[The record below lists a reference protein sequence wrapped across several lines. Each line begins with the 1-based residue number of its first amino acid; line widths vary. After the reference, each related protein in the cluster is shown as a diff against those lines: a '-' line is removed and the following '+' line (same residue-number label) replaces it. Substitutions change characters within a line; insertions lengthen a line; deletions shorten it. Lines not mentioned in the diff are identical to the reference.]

1 MKLTHIKIEGL
12 YKSFNIETNLDP
24 RLNILVGN
32 NGSYKTTVLK
42 TLSDSISKDGHSP
55 EYNFNHLF
63 LDFDDGSRLTYSKR
77 YRMGKPYGF
86 VSEGVS
92 DNPSESGLV
101 EIMNADAV
109 KNGKSLP
116 VMSVISRI
124 NVDSI
129 FTYDTRDK
137 ELVSGYSELE
147 TVLKGKISDYGIY
160 LADLTDSISEDLKA
174 GKTNAYT
181 KAFAARDSFK
191 EILDSAFSETHKT
204 LSNINRMDFVKAEN
218 RVEIPISWKN
228 LSSGEKQLVIILLTV
243 LMERGNDSILIM
255 DEPEISMHIT
265 WQSQLLDW
273 IFKLNPNVQVIMS
286 THSPSIFGKGWGN
299 KIIYMEDII
308 TNAINK

>member
-32 NGSYKTTVLK
+32 NGTYKTTVLK

-77 YRMGKPYGF
+77 YRMGKSYGF

-92 DNPSESGLV
+92 GNPSDSGLI

-116 VMSVISRI
+116 VMSVISKI
-124 NVDSI
+124 YVDSI

-147 TVLKGKISDYGIY
+147 AVLKGKISNYGVY

-181 KAFAARDSFK
+181 EAFAARDSFK
-191 EILDSAFSETHKT
+191 EIPDSAFSDTHKT

-218 RVEIPISWKN
+218 GVEIPISWKN

-243 LMERGNDSILIM
+243 LMERGKDSILIM

-273 IFKLNPNVQVIMS
+273 IFKLNSNVQVIMS
-286 THSPSIFGKGWGN
+286 THSPSIFGKGWGD

-308 TNAINK
+308 RNGTDK